1 VAGVVLAVVGV
12 VVLIVAVVALRDPRS
27 GGPQNAG
34 RSVSVSDAAGTPST
48 SAPRT
53 TPKATPTPT
62 RTGTTSAPPVSLG
75 STSSTAGTG
84 AKSVPLVVLNNT
96 TVAGLAKTAA
106 TRFESGG
113 WTVSSS
119 GNFSNDIIST
129 CAYYDPSITGAKAAA
144 TALQAQY
151 PTIKRVAPKFDGLPS
166 GPVVVVL
173 TPDYQSS

>member
-1 VAGVVLAVVGV
+1 MAGVVLAVVGV

-27 GGPQNAG
+27 DGPSNAG
-34 RSVSVSDAAGTPST
+34 QSVAVSNTAATPT
-48 SAPRT
+48 PTRT
-53 TPKATPTPT
+53 TPKPSPTPT

-75 STSSTAGTG
+75 SSSSSADAA
-84 AKSVPLVVLNNT
+84 AKAVPLVVLNNT

-106 TRFESGG
+106 TRFEDGG

-119 GNFSNDIIST
+119 GNLSNNIIST
-129 CAYYDPSITGAKAAA
+129 CAYYDPSVTGAKAAA
-144 TALQAQY
+144 KALQAQF

-173 TPDYQSS
+173 TPDYQSG